1 MRGLK
6 TIAMYIGRVQ
16 TNLSHL
22 FQSNFHKITIHSL
35 HLPFNY
41 SLYMILIA
49 DSGSTKTDWL
59 LIHNTNN
66 TYISTSGINAY
77 YMTSETII
85 DMLKKEL
92 LPLIPYEQVT
102 SIYFYGSGCSTEAK
116 CAKMSTIFNLLFTKA
131 SVEINHDMLAAARA
145 LFGNKQGI
153 ACILGTGSNS
163 CVYDGNK
170 ITRQMVSL
178 GYFFGDEGSG
188 THMGKLLITDYL
200 RGEMPSNISNKLNS
214 EFNLSLEV
222 VLDHI
227 YNKST
232 PNKFLSSFAPFILEN
247 STDDYIR
254 KLIAY
259 SFDEFLKMGVMKFTG
274 YKKMDVNFVGSIAFH
289 FQDILRGVASSREIQ
304 INKVQ
309 KSVID
314 GLKEF
319 HTGK

>member
-1 MRGLK
+1 
-6 TIAMYIGRVQ
+6 
-16 TNLSHL
+16 
-22 FQSNFHKITIHSL
+22 
-35 HLPFNY
+35 
-41 SLYMILIA
+41 MILIA

-59 LIHNTNN
+59 LIQNNNN
-66 TYISTSGINAY
+66 TYITTSGINAY
-77 YMTSETII
+77 YMSSEMII

-92 LPLIPYEQVT
+92 LPLIPYEQVK
-102 SIYFYGSGCSTEAK
+102 SIYFYGSGCSTESK
-116 CAKMSTIFNLLFTKA
+116 CGKMSTIFNLLFNKP
-131 SVEINHDMLAAARA
+131 SIEINHDMLAAARA
-145 LFGNKQGI
+145 LFGDKQGI

-163 CVYDGNK
+163 CVYDGTK

-200 RGEMPSNISNKLNS
+200 RGEMASNISDKLSN

-222 VLDHI
+222 VLDNI
-227 YNKST
+227 YNKSS

-247 STDDYIR
+247 SDDVYIR
-254 KLIAY
+254 KLIAS

-274 YKKMDVNFVGSIAFH
+274 YKEMEVNFVGSIALH
-289 FQDILRGVASSREIQ
+289 FQEILRSVASSRGIH

-314 GLKEF
+314 GLKDF
-319 HTGK
+319 HTRK